1 MLKSDALHDRFSS
14 GLDEFLASY
23 PKDGLYAPIH
33 YLLKIRGKRIRPILA
48 LSVCEA
54 EGSTLEE
61 AIPAAVAVELFHN
74 FTLMHDDIMD
84 RAPLRRGQATV
95 HEKFSEDAAILS
107 GDAMFS
113 LALTSLEKAPKN
125 SLIEML
131 KIFNRTARQVC
142 EGQQLDMEF
151 EEREDVSIDDYLEMI
166 RLKTSVLL
174 ACSCAMGAISA
185 GASPDRVELWYRFGE
200 QVGLAFQIQDDLLDT
215 FGNELNTGK
224 KVGGDIVAE
233 KKTFIWL
240 YTKQKGGITSN
251 LLTKLDGPEKIVKV
265 RAAMLEVGAEMAAQK
280 KMNSYADEAI
290 SALSKLGLD
299 SKKSL
304 WFEELVSS
312 VTKRTS

>member
-1 MLKSDALHDRFSS
+1 MTKSDALHDRFSS
-14 GLDEFLASY
+14 GLDEFLSSY

-54 EGSTLEE
+54 EGSTLEQ

-84 RAPLRRGQATV
+84 RASLRRGQATV
-95 HEKFSEDAAILS
+95 HEKFGEDAAILS

-113 LALTSLEKAPKN
+113 LALTSLEKVPKN
-125 SLIEML
+125 SLIKVL
-131 KIFNRTARQVC
+131 KIFNRTALQVC
-142 EGQQLDMEF
+142 EGQQLDLEF
-151 EEREDVSIDDYLEMI
+151 EDREDVSIDDYLEMI

-185 GASPDRVELWYRFGE
+185 GVSPDRVELWYRFGE

-240 YTKQKGGITSN
+240 YTKQKGAITSN
-251 LLTKLDGPEKIVKV
+251 LSKLNGTEKILKV
-265 RAAMLEVGAEMAAQK
+265 SAAMNEVGAEMAAQK
-280 KMNSYADEAI
+280 KMSSYSDEAI

-299 SKKSL
+299 SEKRL

-312 VTKRTS
+312 VTKRIS